1 MEKRRHKYNQERKEA
16 YKQKPFI
23 KPPRISFWDNIFY
36 WSWYSTKHGLPHRT
50 FATVTVMQYV
60 YVVLF
65 TAVILNC
72 LDSQTAWHLYIL
84 HKSKGILGYILVPF
98 VILILVNGRIYKE
111 SRYER
116 LKAEFDRM
124 EDSEKKRRR
133 TIFLDFLQA
142 SPCLPDMRHTGCSA
156 VSTCSSCCLDINKNR
171 LSNESNPHHEQD
183 YHLSEC
189 RIAAVQLRQCKTLC
203 SVSI

>member
-1 MEKRRHKYNQERKEA
+1 MKEA

-72 LDSQTAWHLYIL
+72 LDSQT
-84 HKSKGILGYILVPF
+84 GICIFSTSQRGYWAISLF
-98 VILILVNGRIYKE
+98 
-111 SRYER
+111 
-116 LKAEFDRM
+116 
-124 EDSEKKRRR
+124 
-133 TIFLDFLQA
+133 
-142 SPCLPDMRHTGCSA
+142 
-156 VSTCSSCCLDINKNR
+156 R
-171 LSNESNPHHEQD
+171 LS
-183 YHLSEC
+183 Y
-189 RIAAVQLRQCKTLC
+189 
-203 SVSI
+203 

>member
-1 MEKRRHKYNQERKEA
+1 MEKRRHKYNQGMKEA

-23 KPPRISFWDNIFY
+23 KPPRISFWDNIFYWSWYSTKHGLPHRTFATVFY

-98 VILILVNGRIYKE
+98 VILILVNGRY
-111 SRYER
+111 
-116 LKAEFDRM
+116 
-124 EDSEKKRRR
+124 
-133 TIFLDFLQA
+133 
-142 SPCLPDMRHTGCSA
+142 P
-156 VSTCSSCCLDINKNR
+156 
-171 LSNESNPHHEQD
+171 
-183 YHLSEC
+183 
-189 RIAAVQLRQCKTLC
+189 C
-203 SVSI
+203 SVCHIDSGKRTDLQGKPL

>member
-50 FATVTVMQYV
+50 FATVTVIQYV

-98 VILILVNGRIYKE
+98 VILKRCIMSCTAATAQQQYGTQINDNLVHD
-111 SRYER
+111 
-116 LKAEFDRM
+116 A
-124 EDSEKKRRR
+124 
-133 TIFLDFLQA
+133 
-142 SPCLPDMRHTGCSA
+142 GCF
-156 VSTCSSCCLDINKNR
+156 
-171 LSNESNPHHEQD
+171 
-183 YHLSEC
+183 HLIIC
-189 RIAAVQLRQCKTLC
+189 FC
-203 SVSI
+203 

>member
-36 WSWYSTKHGLPHRT
+36 WLWYSSKHGLPDRT
-50 FATVTVMQYV
+50 FATITIMQYV

-72 LDSQTAWHLYIL
+72 LDSPTAWHLYIF
-84 HKSKGILGYILVPF
+84 HKSKGILGYILGPF
-98 VILILVNGRIYKE
+98 VILLLVNGRICKE

-116 LKAEFDRM
+116 LKAKFDQM
-124 EDSEKKRRR
+124 ENYEKKKYRIVFW
-133 TIFLDFLQA
+133 IFTGITLLSGFMSYYLFYRFSQQFL
-142 SPCLPDMRHTGCSA
+142 
-156 VSTCSSCCLDINKNR
+156 
-171 LSNESNPHHEQD
+171 LS
-183 YHLSEC
+183 
-189 RIAAVQLRQCKTLC
+189 
-203 SVSI
+203 

>member
-23 KPPRISFWDNIFY
+23 KPHRISFWDNIFY

-84 HKSKGILGYILVPF
+84 HKSRGYWAISLF
-98 VILILVNGRIYKE
+98 
-111 SRYER
+111 
-116 LKAEFDRM
+116 
-124 EDSEKKRRR
+124 
-133 TIFLDFLQA
+133 
-142 SPCLPDMRHTGCSA
+142 
-156 VSTCSSCCLDINKNR
+156 R
-171 LSNESNPHHEQD
+171 LS
-183 YHLSEC
+183 Y
-189 RIAAVQLRQCKTLC
+189 
-203 SVSI
+203 

>member
-1 MEKRRHKYNQERKEA
+1 MFDITEWNMEKRRHKYNQERKEA
-16 YKQKPFI
+16 YKQKSFI

-50 FATVTVMQYV
+50 FATVTVIQYV

-84 HKSKGILGYILVPF
+84 HKSKDILGYILVPY
-98 VILILVNGRIYKE
+98 VILFLVNGRIYKE

-124 EDSEKKRRR
+124 EISEKKRRR
-133 TIFLDFLQA
+133 TIFWIFIGITLLAGYAAYRLFCRFNMQFL
-142 SPCLPDMRHTGCSA
+142 LP
-156 VSTCSSCCLDINKNR
+156 
-171 LSNESNPHHEQD
+171 
-183 YHLSEC
+183 
-189 RIAAVQLRQCKTLC
+189 
-203 SVSI
+203 

>member
-1 MEKRRHKYNQERKEA
+1 MFLKYICLVLLNGIWRKEGINIIR
-16 YKQKPFI
+16 KGRKHTSKSPSSNL
-23 KPPRISFWDNIFY
+23 PESHSGTISSIGHGVLA
-36 WSWYSTKHGLPHRT
+36 KHGLPHRT

-65 TAVILNC
+65 TAVILSC
-72 LDSQTAWHLYIL
+72 LDSPTAWHLYIL

-124 EDSEKKRRR
+124 ENSEKKRRR
-133 TIFLDFLQA
+133 TIFWIFIGITLLA
-142 SPCLPDMRHTGCSA
+142 GYAAYSCSA
-156 VSTCSSCCLDINKNR
+156 VSTCSSL
-171 LSNESNPHHEQD
+171 LP
-183 YHLSEC
+183 
-189 RIAAVQLRQCKTLC
+189 
-203 SVSI
+203 

>member
-36 WSWYSTKHGLPHRT
+36 WLWHLTRHGFPDRSFVAVAL
-50 FATVTVMQYV
+50 MQYV

-65 TAVILNC
+65 TAVVLNY

-98 VILILVNGRIYKE
+98 VILFLVNGRIYKE

-116 LKAEFDRM
+116 LKADFVRIDI
-124 EDSEKKRRR
+124 SEKKRRS
-133 TIFLDFLQA
+133 TIFWIFIGISLLAGYAAYRLFCRFNMQFL
-142 SPCLPDMRHTGCSA
+142 LP
-156 VSTCSSCCLDINKNR
+156 
-171 LSNESNPHHEQD
+171 
-183 YHLSEC
+183 
-189 RIAAVQLRQCKTLC
+189 
-203 SVSI
+203 